1 MAGEKAM
8 SYLQLRAQREGG
20 QVLRNH
26 TCPHIGTYS
35 VAEHS
40 HQMLVLLYG
49 LHPNPSAYLAQA
61 ITYHDLA
68 ERYVG
73 DLPAPV
79 RLSDPDVGEAVKRLE
94 QEVSRRMGLEVPL
107 TGEEVVWLNALDKV
121 EHYLWCQDQLSMGN
135 SFVKGQIRKLEEIF
149 ADLASRGRIPEPVL
163 RFLET
168 ATHERRSD
176 FAPEETT

>member
-1 MAGEKAM
+1 MDGEKAM
-8 SYLQLRAQREGG
+8 SYKRLRAQREGG

-49 LHPNPSAYLAQA
+49 LHPYPSVHLAKA

-79 RLSDPDVGEAVKRLE
+79 RLSDPDVGAAVKHLE
-94 QEVSRRMGLEVPL
+94 REVSRRMGLEVPL
-107 TGEEVVWLNALDKV
+107 TDEEVRWLNALDKV
-121 EHYLWCQDQLSMGN
+121 EHYLWCRDQISMGN
-135 SFVKGQIRKLEEIF
+135 TFVRGQVRKLEEIF
-149 ADLASRGRIPEPVL
+149 AELEAQGMIPEPVL

-168 ATHERRSD
+168 ATHERGSD